1 MTTNGLLIIIVM
13 ILWSWDI
20 DRRAASRGPNDLSP
34 SAEKLLTVA
43 FIGSCYAFGWL

>member
-1 MTTNGLLIIIVM
+1 MTTTGLLIIIVM

-20 DRRAASRGPNDLSP
+20 DRQPRGPNDLSA

-43 FIGSCYAFGWL
+43 FIGGCYLFGWL